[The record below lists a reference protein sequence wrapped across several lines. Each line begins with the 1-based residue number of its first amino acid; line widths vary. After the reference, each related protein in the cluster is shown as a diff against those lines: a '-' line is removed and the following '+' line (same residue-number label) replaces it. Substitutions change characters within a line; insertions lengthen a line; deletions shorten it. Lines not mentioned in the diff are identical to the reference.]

1 MILLTGYWHGSVH
14 LSVSA
19 RVGRVHWLR
28 DDSETLAFSKY
39 FSVSAARCL
48 LVCPRLLRLV
58 LRLLR
63 LLLVLLEHRILR
75 RRAELRLLGLLL
87 LDVVERHADDR
98 LLHLRALLRALL
110 PGLLSLALLVLP
122 APVLRPRQLHRLD
135 ALAVKADHLVVEE
148 KLDLPIPLAEADPAA
163 RVDAVPH
170 LQEFSQPSRK
180 ALSSCRKSSCSRST

>member
-1 MILLTGYWHGSVH
+1 MR
-14 LSVSA
+14 SA
-19 RVGRVHWLR
+19 LPGALMHRSPLHFRRGLNRLG
-28 DDSETLAFSKY
+28 
-39 FSVSAARCL
+39 L
-48 LVCPRLLRLV
+48 LVCSRLLRLV

-87 LDVVERHADDR
+87 LNVVERHADDR

-148 KLDLPIPLAEADPAA
+148 KLDLPIPLAEADPATGVYPVLGVGA
-163 RVDAVPH
+163 QLRLNH
-170 LQEFSQPSRK
+170 HGHS
-180 ALSSCRKSSCSRST
+180 